1 MTLIAII
8 AIMALFLL
16 FSVGEVSIFWVK
28 NSGMGNTP
36 RISCWRRIPADW
48 SPLSV
53 NDMDLEFLGSAHG
66 VPTNEKKACAFKTHY
81 DMLGSLEII
90 AITVR

>member
-1 MTLIAII
+1 
-8 AIMALFLL
+8 
-16 FSVGEVSIFWVK
+16 
-28 NSGMGNTP
+28 
-36 RISCWRRIPADW
+36 
-48 SPLSV
+48 
-53 NDMDLEFLGSAHG
+53 MDLEFLGSAHG